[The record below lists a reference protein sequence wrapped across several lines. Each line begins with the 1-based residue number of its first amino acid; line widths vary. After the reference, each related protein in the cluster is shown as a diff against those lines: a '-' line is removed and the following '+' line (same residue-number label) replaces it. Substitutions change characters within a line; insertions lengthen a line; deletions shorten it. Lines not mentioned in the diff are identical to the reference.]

1 MVKNENDCKNKTK
14 TQQCKGKN
22 EGNVTFHLLTF
33 EMFFFFFHITV
44 LQLQF

>member
-1 MVKNENDCKNKTK
+1 MIVKTKQK

-22 EGNVTFHLLTF
+22 EGNVTFHILTF
-33 EMFFFFFHITV
+33 EMFFFHITV

>member
-1 MVKNENDCKNKTK
+1 MKMIVKKKK
-14 TQQCKGKN
+14 KQQCKGKN

-33 EMFFFFFHITV
+33 EMFFFFYITV